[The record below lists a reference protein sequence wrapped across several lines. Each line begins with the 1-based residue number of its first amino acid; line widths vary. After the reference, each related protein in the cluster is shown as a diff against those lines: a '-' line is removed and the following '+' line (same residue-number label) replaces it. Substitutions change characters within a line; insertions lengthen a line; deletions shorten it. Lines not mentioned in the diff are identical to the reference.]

1 MRARP
6 LLLAVLLLAFAL
18 LAHAPSAEARGRS
31 GLERPA
37 PSPAACEARA
47 HSLALVEWIA
57 AWFQRLPGLGAQHLG
72 DLLDGLAGLFAQRH
86 ADDCVAVNQ
95 VQVVG
100 THNSYHIEP
109 LPQLIDIFV
118 NFDPQAIAWEYTHRP
133 LPEQFAQLGIRQIE
147 LDVFADPQGG
157 LYARPLGLQLLP
169 GGPTHIPE
177 LEAPGIKVLH
187 VQDLD
192 WDTTCAT
199 LVACLTQLESWSARH
214 PRHLP
219 VAVLVEAK
227 DDRIDMGL
235 GIEFAVPVPW
245 DDEQLRTLDATI
257 RSVFPPERILTPAD
271 VRGDAA
277 SLEEAVLGGGWPR
290 LGQARGK
297 VLFALDNGGAIRE
310 RYRAGR
316 PALEDRVLFTN
327 SPPGE
332 PDAAFI
338 KLNQP
343 LGNEALIRDLV
354 AAGYIVRTRAD
365 ADTFEARDDDP
376 TRRDTALRSGA
387 QWIST
392 DYPEP
397 DPRFSDYRVVL
408 PGREPGDPGR
418 CNPVNAPPGCRDA
431 ALEP

>member
-1 MRARP
+1 MRPSHVLVPA
-6 LLLAVLLLAFAL
+6 LLLALGVADV
-18 LAHAPSAEARGRS
+18 PSAEARGRAAL
-31 GLERPA
+31 GA
-37 PSPAACEARA
+37 PVPPAAACDARA
-47 HSLALVEWIA
+47 RSLAAVERIA
-57 AWFQRLPGLGAQHLG
+57 EWFQRLPGPGAQQAGGVLER
-72 DLLDGLAGLFAQRH
+72 LARVFAQRH

-100 THNSYHIEP
+100 THNSYHVEP
-109 LPQLIDIFV
+109 VPELIDIFV
-118 NFDPQAIAWEYTHRP
+118 SFDPAAIAWEYTHRP
-133 LPEQFAQLGIRQIE
+133 LPEQFAQLGVRQIE

-157 LYARPLGLQLLP
+157 LYAEPLGLQLLT
-169 GGPTHIPE
+169 GGPTRIPE
-177 LEAPGIKVLH
+177 LEPPGIKVLH

-199 LVACLTQLESWSARH
+199 LVACLTQLKAWSDRH
-214 PRHLP
+214 PTHLP

-227 DDRIDMGL
+227 DDRIEVGL
-235 GIEFAVPVPW
+235 PIDFAVPVPW

-271 VRGDAA
+271 VRGDATT
-277 SLEEAVLGGGWPR
+277 LEEAVLGGGWPR
-290 LGQARGK
+290 LGQARGR
-297 VLFALDNGGAIRE
+297 VLFALDNGGAIRD
-310 RYRAGR
+310 RYRSGR

-397 DPRFSDYRVVL
+397 DPGFSDYRVVL

-418 CNPVNAPPGCRDA
+418 CNPVNAPMGCRDA